1 MDPDNFRPG
10 NRGRT
15 GQVAIGRYNSKQ
27 APRKPEE
34 DLEEDPMPMPEE
46 DLSRWLLGET
56 EFFFFILCFF
66 FEYVCY
72 NQVPWPISDLFRA

>member
-1 MDPDNFRPG
+1 MDPHNFRPG
-10 NRGRT
+10 NPGRT

-56 EFFFFILCFF
+56 DFFWFCGISLNM
-66 FEYVCY
+66 YVITCY
-72 NQVPWPISDLFRA
+72 NQVLQSDP

>member
-56 EFFFFILCFF
+56 EFFFFFVFF
-66 FEYVCY
+66 F
-72 NQVPWPISDLFRA
+72 

>member
-1 MDPDNFRPG
+1 MTTWILTTSAPFPG
-10 NRGRT
+10 RA

-56 EFFFFILCFF
+56 ELFFTLWDIL
-66 FEYVCY
+66 
-72 NQVPWPISDLFRA
+72 